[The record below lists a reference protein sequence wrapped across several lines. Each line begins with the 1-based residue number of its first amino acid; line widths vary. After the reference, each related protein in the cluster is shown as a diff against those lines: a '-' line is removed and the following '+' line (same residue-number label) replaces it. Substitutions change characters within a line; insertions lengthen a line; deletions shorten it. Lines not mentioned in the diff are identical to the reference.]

1 MLQKHVAGRNILYK
15 KMILHN
21 IAPAAFH
28 FIALLYY
35 ICK

>member
-1 MLQKHVAGRNILYK
+1 MLQKHVAGRNFLYK

-28 FIALLYY
+28 SVALLYY